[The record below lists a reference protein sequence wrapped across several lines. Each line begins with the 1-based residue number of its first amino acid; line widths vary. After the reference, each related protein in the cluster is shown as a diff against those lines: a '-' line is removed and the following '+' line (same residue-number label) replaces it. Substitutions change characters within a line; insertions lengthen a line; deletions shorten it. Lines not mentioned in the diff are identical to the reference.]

1 MGASGH
7 EESLTWEDS
16 GDLEADFEHGVEPR
30 VGKRRLSHQP
40 LPTPFSSKTLAHT
53 FFAVKVEMEKL
64 STPSKSSHLGS

>member
-16 GDLEADFEHGVEPR
+16 GDLEVDFEHVVR
-30 VGKRRLSHQP
+30 KRQLSHQP
-40 LPTPFSSKTLAHT
+40 LPTPLSSKTLVYT

-64 STPSKSSHLGS
+64 STLPKSSHLES